1 MTIITTTPTTA
12 AAAPPLEARGRPAKV
27 RAVPALAR
35 RRLALSVRSPRS
47 LIIPVMNPVIFA
59 LVLAPALA
67 NTVAT
72 HAGRTEYMTFLA
84 LATIGLLIPLNA
96 LFAGIGVVVDRQ
108 HGAMRELLVAPI
120 KRSSIIVGNL
130 LAALAITGLQIVVLI
145 ALSALRGATYVTGGR
160 LIWFIATALIFATL
174 MYAVAEILATRLPSA
189 EAYTGALPVVAIIPF
204 FFAGSLFPITAL
216 PGWLDAIAKVLP
228 LTHALAL
235 FRYGLTTSSGTTA
248 LHNIWGMHNAAA
260 MAALSIAVVTAYTIA
275 AFAAAVRLF
284 TKAGTS

>member
-1 MTIITTTPTTA
+1 MTLTTTPPTTTTA
-12 AAAPPLEARGRPAKV
+12 PPMAARPRRAKV
-27 RAVPALAR
+27 RAVPALAG

-72 HAGRTEYMTFLA
+72 HSGRTAYMTFLA

-108 HGAMRELLVAPI
+108 QGAMRELLVAPI

-130 LAALAITGLQIVVLI
+130 LAALAVTGLQIAVLI
-145 ALSALRGATYVTGGR
+145 ALSALRGAAYVTGGR
-160 LIWFIATALIFATL
+160 LIWFVATALIFSTL
-174 MYAVAEILATRLPSA
+174 MYSVAEILATRLPSA

-235 FRYGLTTSSGTTA
+235 FRYGLTSSSGTTA
-248 LHNIWGMHNAAA
+248 LHNIWGMHNVAA
-260 MAALSIAVVTAYTIA
+260 MAVLSMAVVALYTIA
-275 AFAAAVRLF
+275 AFAGAVRLF
-284 TKAGTS
+284 TKSGTS